1 MSNLNVSLMK
11 KSIVYFTIF
20 SLLGLFLQ
28 SCNKEPDPK
37 YVFDP
42 KAPIVHN
49 NVKLMADFINKN
61 ETKFQ
66 VFSIDAA
73 KGGVITS
80 KNGVKYY
87 VPAYAFENYSGMP
100 ITGNVKISIK
110 EIFKISDMI
119 LSNKPT
125 ITNKGEMLESVGEFL
140 VKAEQN
146 NNPVR
151 LIRDTAQLQ
160 NRIGIAMFNKNK
172 FTKDIPLWDGDTTY
186 LVTSSGHNHEN
197 KVTTVTKSFYAFK
210 GVEWK
215 ERYGEFA
222 TPNGDSIRFKL
233 PDLFKWSNVDV
244 LTSNSSNLTTVLC
257 YFENVF
263 NDEMSAGYQS
273 IEPSMCFFKPD
284 NRNTVVKLYNMIV
297 GAPVGKQ
304 GFLSYQK
311 SMPVG
316 LSGTFIVIVV
326 KDGKFYC
333 QKKAETIAA
342 PAAGLDYTPISFQLK
357 EVTEAE
363 VLNSINSL
371 NQ

>member
-1 MSNLNVSLMK
+1 MK
-11 KSIVYFTIF
+11 KSFFYLATF
-20 SLLGLFLQ
+20 SVLSIYLH
-28 SCNKEPDPK
+28 SCDKEPDPK
-37 YVFDP
+37 YIFEP
-42 KAPIVHN
+42 KAPVIHDN
-49 NVKLMADFINKN
+49 LKIMADFIQKN
-61 ETKFQ
+61 ETKYQ
-66 VFSIDAA
+66 VFNVDAA
-73 KGGVITS
+73 KGGIITS
-80 KNGVKYY
+80 KNGVKYSI
-87 VPAYAFENYSGMP
+87 PGYAFENFSGMP
-100 ITGNVKISIK
+100 VTGNIKISIK
-110 EIFKISDMI
+110 EIFNISDMI

-125 ITNKGEMLESVGEFL
+125 LTNKGEMLESVGEFF

-151 LIRDTAQLQ
+151 LIRDTMQMQ
-160 NRIGIAMFNKNK
+160 NRIGVTFFNKNK

-197 KVTTVTKSFYAFK
+197 KPTTVTKSYYAFK

-222 TPNGDSIRFKL
+222 APTGDSIRFKL

-244 LTSNSSNLTTVLC
+244 LTGNSSNLTTVLC

-263 NDEMSAGYQS
+263 NDEMSASYQGT
-273 IEPSMCFFKPD
+273 EPSMCFFKPD
-284 NRNTVVKLYNMIV
+284 NKNTVVKLYNMII
-297 GAPVGKQ
+297 GAPIGKQ

-342 PAAGLDYTPISFQLK
+342 PAPGTDYTPIAFQLK
-357 EVTEAE
+357 EVTETE
-363 VLNSINSL
+363 VLNTINSL